1 MLKVKHYYVN
11 LLDAPE
17 LLPFTIKLSKDL
29 TATFEKQDKSKKELE
44 KFIELLAKEF
54 KEPVWY
60 MGFDVIGE
68 KFFERFLF
76 EEGGFLEVMM
86 EAPLAI
92 NAHFVH
98 EKRAKQFAK
107 ALKKTLQKILP
118 KKPIAKMLLENI
130 EIGSEELDELKVK
143 EWDKLKKIRENI

>member
-1 MLKVKHYYVN
+1 MLKTKHYYVN

-17 LLPFTIKLSKDL
+17 LLPFTIKVDKNL
-29 TATFEKQDKSKKELE
+29 TSNFKNQDEAIKKLE
-44 KFIELLAKEF
+44 KFIESLKKEF
-54 KEPVWY
+54 KEPIWY

-68 KFFERFLF
+68 KFFERFIF
-76 EEGGFLEVMM
+76 EKGGFIEIMM

-107 ALKKTLQKILP
+107 ALKKTLQKSLP

-130 EIGSEELDELKVK
+130 EIGSEEPDELKVK